1 MGHDYVRR
9 ETGGWE
15 AIDEDSEAVVYAIS
29 VIDKAPIDIVN
40 HDHGIDLVMSLFN
53 ACITATRLVNP
64 RPTSSI

>member
-15 AIDEDSEAVVYAIS
+15 VIDEDSEAVVYAIS

-40 HDHGIDLVMSLFN
+40 HDHGIS
-53 ACITATRLVNP
+53 
-64 RPTSSI
+64 